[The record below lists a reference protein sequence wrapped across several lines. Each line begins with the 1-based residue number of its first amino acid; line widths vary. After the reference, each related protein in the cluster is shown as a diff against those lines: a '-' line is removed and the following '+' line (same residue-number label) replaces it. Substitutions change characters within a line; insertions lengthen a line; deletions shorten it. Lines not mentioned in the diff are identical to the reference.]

1 MRVSRVLELRL
12 IEAVRQRLLL
22 LAFLLLAVGVV
33 LSFVFVAGGGLESF
47 DADCGFVDEGAA
59 HLFVFLVG
67 HFGFV
72 EAGGRAGA
80 RDDAV
85 SGGFLLAAPLLVYV
99 DFPHDFL

>member
-12 IEAVRQRLLL
+12 IEAVRQRLFF
-22 LAFLLLAVGVV
+22 LAFLLLVVGV
-33 LSFVFVAGGGLESF
+33 LFSFVFVAGGGLESF

-59 HLFVFLVG
+59 HLFAFLVG

-85 SGGFLLAAPLLVYV
+85 SGVLLLAAPLLVYV